1 MTFIF
6 FCLTSF
12 SLAISRST
20 MLLQMALYEFP
31 FTAPSLFWK
40 KKKKKERK
48 KKTTFLCV
56 PFLAH
61 REHFSGHICVS
72 LQSHCTTLL
81 LAFLITKYVVLFPH
95 QTILWQQLGILQFNL
110 ILILSIWRWHQI
122 PQVKG
127 PAPQNCFPSTSDA
140 SHKSRLLPG
149 IWPLAVSWGS
159 LEPTPPVN

>member
-1 MTFIF
+1 MFVF
-6 FCLTSF
+6 FVWPASF
-12 SLAISRST
+12 SLTVSRSA
-20 MLLQMALYEFP
+20 MLLQMALYELP

-40 KKKKKERK
+40 KKKK
-48 KKTTFLCV
+48 TTSLCV
-56 PFLAH
+56 PFPAH
-61 REHFSGHICVS
+61 REHFSGQNCVS

-110 ILILSIWRWHQI
+110 ILILSTWRWHQS

-127 PAPQNCFPSTSDA
+127 PDPQDCFPSTSDA

-149 IWPLAVSWGS
+149 IWPLAVSCGS
-159 LEPTPPVN
+159 LEPTRVN